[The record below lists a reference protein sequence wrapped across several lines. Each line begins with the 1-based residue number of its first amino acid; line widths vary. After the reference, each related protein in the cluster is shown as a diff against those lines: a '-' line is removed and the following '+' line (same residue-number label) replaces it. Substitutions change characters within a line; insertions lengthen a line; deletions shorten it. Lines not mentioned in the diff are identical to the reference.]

1 MLFRSAEF
9 SEILLILLSEGGQ
22 VNDGT
27 WKVHVLHLADL
38 ATVLADNHD
47 SVLLDLSDFAS
58 ERAVSNVDNGS
69 NLDGVGESSVGAGDA
84 SVVTFDG
91 VVGDNLQVLSG
102 NELNVLAV
110 DEFTS
115 ADLGSLGVEHDSAG
129 LVGALL
135 ESLSQVSDGSSVRDV
150 ISVGEIE
157 TSDIHAGVEHLHEHL
172 DIPAGGSEGAN
183 DLGLALVEINS
194 LKDVLESDAT
204 DRKSVV

>member
-1 MLFRSAEF
+1 MKECQSPAKYLIIIYFAERWC
-9 SEILLILLSEGGQ
+9 SC
-22 VNDGT
+22 T
-27 WKVHVLHLADL
+27 Y
-38 ATVLADNHD
+38 
-47 SVLLDLSDFAS
+47 LLDLSDFAS
-58 ERAVSNVDNGS
+58 ERTVSNVDNGS

-135 ESLSQVSDGSSVRDV
+135 ESLSQVSDGSSVR
-150 ISVGEIE
+150 
-157 TSDIHAGVEHLHEHL
+157 L
-172 DIPAGGSEGAN
+172 
-183 DLGLALVEINS
+183 
-194 LKDVLESDAT
+194 
-204 DRKSVV
+204 